1 MPASILVAAVIILG
15 GSSLA
20 AIVWLIADSGDRGRQ
35 RLAELERPAQPMAP
49 AVTSQTPGV
58 RDDPVPSITKL
69 LGGTRA
75 MEALQMELIRAG
87 WMLRPSEFIAMCL
100 GAAAGGALLGW
111 LLGGSTMPGILL
123 GGIAA
128 ALPYMRLRS
137 KQQKRLKAISGQ
149 LPDALDILA
158 GSLRSGFALLRAM
171 QVVRTQMPPPV
182 SEEFGRVV
190 DEVQYGNTIDV
201 ALDNLVARTGSYDL
215 ELIVSAVQTQLKVG
229 GNLAEVFDSIAGM
242 IRERVQLLGELQA
255 ATAEG
260 RMSATILLGMPFAMA
275 GVIMLI
281 SPGYLNPLLTD
292 VRGYILIGIGVVLMA
307 IGALVI
313 QKLVNI
319 DV

>member
-100 GAAAGGALLGW
+100 GAAADAARLARWGA
-111 LLGGSTMPGILL
+111 TARHTPGVS
-123 GGIAA
+123 
-128 ALPYMRLRS
+128 PRPCPTWFPS

-149 LPDALDILA
+149 LPDAIPSWRA
-158 GSLRSGFALLRAM
+158 PCAAAALLRVCRSSDPDA
-171 QVVRTQMPPPV
+171 PPV
-182 SEEFGRVV
+182 SRSSGVLLTRCSTATRRGSG
-190 DEVQYGNTIDV
+190 Q
-201 ALDNLVARTGSYDL
+201 LVARTGSTT
-215 ELIVSAVQTQLKVG
+215 SAHRVRRADAVEG
-229 GNLAEVFDSIAGM
+229 GRQP
-242 IRERVQLLGELQA
+242 RESS
-255 ATAEG
+255 TA
-260 RMSATILLGMPFAMA
+260 
-275 GVIMLI
+275 
-281 SPGYLNPLLTD
+281 SP
-292 VRGYILIGIGVVLMA
+292 A
-307 IGALVI
+307 
-313 QKLVNI
+313 
-319 DV
+319 

>member
-1 MPASILVAAVIILG
+1 M
-15 GSSLA
+15 
-20 AIVWLIADSGDRGRQ
+20 
-35 RLAELERPAQPMAP
+35 
-49 AVTSQTPGV
+49 
-58 RDDPVPSITKL
+58 
-69 LGGTRA
+69 
-75 MEALQMELIRAG
+75 
-87 WMLRPSEFIAMCL
+87 
-100 GAAAGGALLGW
+100 
-111 LLGGSTMPGILL
+111 
-123 GGIAA
+123 
-128 ALPYMRLRS
+128 
-137 KQQKRLKAISGQ
+137 QQKRLKAISGQ

-275 GVIMLI
+275 GIIMLI
-281 SPGYLNPLLTD
+281 SPGYLNPLLSD
-292 VRGYILIGIGVVLMA
+292 VRGYLLIGVGAALMG